1 MQETENRWKTPT
13 IFMII
18 PGKRAGGGQ
27 EAVNFMGNVVLIFET
42 TNNTWSGILQRLPPM
57 VAEVTVILPP

>member
-1 MQETENRWKTPT
+1 
-13 IFMII
+13 MII